1 MSHEEPSDLALF
13 RAFPGLRERLPRH
26 RFVPRATPVEPL
38 PLPDLPA
45 GQLFVKRDERSC
57 PLVGGNKPRKL
68 EFWIGLA
75 LARGARTLVTTGGLG
90 TNHGLATTILGRA
103 AGLETVLVLVHQ
115 PPTVAVRR
123 ALCLQQAYGAEL
135 VYGGSVAGAA
145 CAVLR
150 VLARETWRGHRPL
163 RIPTG
168 GSSTLGDLGF
178 VSAGL
183 ELAEQ
188 VRAGA
193 IPEPSR
199 LFVPVGSGGTL
210 VGLVVGLRL
219 AGLRTRVAGVRVS
232 DILPPSRRSLARAA
246 RATLRGL
253 RRRDPA
259 IPELA
264 LEPADFDLLRGY
276 VGPGYGA
283 PTPEAHAAR
292 EAAAACGLALDLT
305 YSAKCLA
312 AIRGEALAGTLGA
325 GPVLFWNT
333 CNAIDLAAAAP
344 RTVMESELPE
354 RVQRA
359 LAAGPGR
366 RRLGHRHGPTR

>member
-1 MSHEEPSDLALF
+1 MTDEDPSDLPLF
-13 RAFPGLRERLPRH
+13 RAFPGLRDRLPR
-26 RFVPRATPVEPL
+26 RPFVPGPTPVEPL
-38 PLPDLPA
+38 ALPDLPA

-68 EFWIGLA
+68 EFWIGRA

-90 TNHGLATTILGRA
+90 THHGLATTILGRA
-103 AGLETVLVLVHQ
+103 AGLQTVLVLVHQ
-115 PPTVAVRR
+115 PSTPLVRR
-123 ALCLQQAYGAEL
+123 TLCLQQAYGAEL
-135 VYGGSVAGAA
+135 VYGGNVRGAA
-145 CAVLR
+145 CALVA
-150 VLARETWRGHRPL
+150 VLARETWRGRRPL

-168 GSSTLGDLGF
+168 GSSPLGDVGF

-193 IPEPSR
+193 LPEPSR
-199 LFVPVGSGGTL
+199 LFVAVGSGGTL
-210 VGLVVGLRL
+210 AGLVVGLRL

-253 RRRDPA
+253 RRLDPT
-259 IPELA
+259 IPALA
-264 LEPADFDLLRGY
+264 VERRDFDLLRGH

-283 PTPEAHAAR
+283 STPEAHAAY

-312 AIRGEALAGTLGA
+312 AIRAEAVAGTLGA

-333 CNAIDLAAAAP
+333 YNAVDLAAAAP
-344 RTVMESELPE
+344 RTVAESELPE
-354 RVQRA
+354 KVRRA
-359 LAAGPGR
+359 LAVGAGR
-366 RRLGHRHGPTR
+366 RRLAARHAPTR